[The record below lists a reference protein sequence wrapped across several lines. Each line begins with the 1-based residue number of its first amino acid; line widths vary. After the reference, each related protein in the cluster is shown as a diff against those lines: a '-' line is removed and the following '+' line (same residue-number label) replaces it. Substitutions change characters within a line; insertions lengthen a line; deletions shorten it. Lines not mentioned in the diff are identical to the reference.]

1 MQALLPWQSI
11 GLQSI
16 WIGLSIAAP
25 VGPIGLLVIQRTLR
39 HGRAE
44 GLATGFG
51 AAFADAVYGA
61 VGAFG
66 VSALIGALQ
75 AARVPLAL
83 VGGMFLLWLAWRT
96 WHATGP
102 SAGSSAETRPALWA
116 SFAGTFGLTLSNPST
131 VLSFMAIFGAMSAGE
146 MTTSPWVMVGG
157 VWLGSA
163 LWWLTLCGAV
173 GALRERFAEHAQRWV
188 GRASALMLAAF
199 ALWQWAALL
208 AGPQARATG

>member
-1 MQALLPWQSI
+1 MQASLPWQSL

-39 HGRAE
+39 HGRAV

-66 VSALIGALQ
+66 VSALIGVLQ
-75 AARVPLAL
+75 AARMPLAL
-83 VGGMFLLWLAWRT
+83 VGGIFLLWLAWRT
-96 WHATGP
+96 WHAAGP
-102 SAGSSAETRPALWA
+102 AAGIDAAVRPALWA

-131 VLSFMAIFGAMSAGE
+131 VLSFIAIFGAMSAGGAPA
-146 MTTSPWVMVGG
+146 SPWVMVGG
-157 VWLGSA
+157 VLLGSA

-173 GALRERFAEHAQRWV
+173 GALRERFDARAQRRV
-188 GRASALMLAAF
+188 GRASAGMLAAF
-199 ALWQWAALL
+199 ALWQWAALA
-208 AGPQARATG
+208 AGLQARTTG